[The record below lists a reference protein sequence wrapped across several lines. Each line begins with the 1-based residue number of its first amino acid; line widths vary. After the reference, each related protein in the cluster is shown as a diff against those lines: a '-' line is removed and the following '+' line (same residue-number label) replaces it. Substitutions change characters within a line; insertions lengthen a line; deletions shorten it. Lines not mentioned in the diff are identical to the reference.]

1 MCSTYYIANRGHFFS
16 AYAALVAGV
25 INLFYKFVRIQ
36 CLLCQYALGGGLP
49 NCVLFA
55 SVGGGGQKR
64 PKKLR
69 AHIGMPPEDF
79 VAKCR
84 V

>member
-1 MCSTYYIANRGHFFS
+1 MCSTYYIANRGHLFS
-16 AYAALVAGV
+16 AYAAYL
-25 INLFYKFVRIQ
+25 LYKFVRIQ

-69 AHIGMPPEDF
+69 AHIGMPPEAF